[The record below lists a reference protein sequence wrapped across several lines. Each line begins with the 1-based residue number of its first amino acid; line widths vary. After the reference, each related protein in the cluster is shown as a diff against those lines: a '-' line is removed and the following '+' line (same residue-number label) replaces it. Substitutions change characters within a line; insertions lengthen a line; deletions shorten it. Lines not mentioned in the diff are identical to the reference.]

1 MSAVRDALV
10 DGPIT
15 GPLVV
20 AVTGGIGAGKSTLS
34 GLLVGLGAR
43 LIDSDRLARQVVEPG
58 TPGLA
63 AVAEAFGPTVI
74 GRDGSLDR
82 TALAAVVFA
91 DPAARSRLEAITHP
105 LVRTAARALTDAT
118 PPDAIVVNDIPILRE
133 VAVAASFHLVIG
145 VGAADEVR
153 VRRLLGRGMAEVDA
167 RARIAAQISDAD
179 RRPLCDV
186 WLDNTGDPAG
196 LEVAVRELWQ
206 DRLRPFADNRLAG
219 RRAHRGA
226 GSVGPTGP
234 AVAGAGAAAGHQGL
248 RCGRRVGGRTHR
260 FDLDRRAAGQGCDRP
275 PAGGAR
281 PRHRRPAGRALADAG
296 FPRVPAVTRDTPRPG
311 LQGRSPAGW
320 EKRFHANADPGRNV
334 NLHVRVR
341 EAANRRHALLFRDW
355 LRDDPAARDEYL
367 LVKRGLADDH
377 AADPTGER
385 YAEAKE
391 PWFAA
396 AAARAEAWAAR
407 TGWTLPDQP

>member
-1 MSAVRDALV
+1 MAV
-10 DGPIT
+10 
-15 GPLVV
+15 
-20 AVTGGIGAGKSTLS
+20 
-34 GLLVGLGAR
+34 
-43 LIDSDRLARQVVEPG
+43 
-58 TPGLA
+58 
-63 AVAEAFGPTVI
+63 
-74 GRDGSLDR
+74 
-82 TALAAVVFA
+82 
-91 DPAARSRLEAITHP
+91 
-105 LVRTAARALTDAT
+105 
-118 PPDAIVVNDIPILRE
+118 
-133 VAVAASFHLVIG
+133 
-145 VGAADEVR
+145 
-153 VRRLLGRGMAEVDA
+153 VDA

-196 LEVAVRELWQ
+196 LEGAVRALWQ

-226 GSVGPTGP
+226 AALVQPDPQWPALARLLATRVSV
-234 AVAGAGAAAGHQGL
+234 AAGGL
-248 RCGRRVGGRTHR
+248 AVEHIGSTSIAELPAKNVI
-260 FDLDRRAAGQGCDRP
+260 DLQLVVPELATADRLDG
-275 PAGGAR
+275 
-281 PRHRRPAGRALADAG
+281 ALADAG
-296 FPRVPAVTRDTPRPG
+296 FPLVPAVTRDTPRPVP
-311 LQGRSPAGW
+311 QGPSPAGW
-320 EKRFHANADPGRNV
+320 EKRFHANADPGRKV

-341 EAANRRHALLFRDW
+341 AAANRRHALLFRDW